1 MATKPTITTEMIGAI
16 GMASKDA
23 FELDTEETHGLQ
35 EEGEE
40 GEEEVVEEPEAQD
53 SDEDETS
60 DREAIPEPDEVQDSE
75 DETSDEE
82 VSPEPEEAQEEVEVK
97 KEEPVKRAKPV
108 VVKTKRGDEIRL
120 NADAKVKLRVDG
132 QDVEVSIDEWRRG
145 YASHASTKKNW
156 EEIQATKREIEET
169 AKEAVEKITE
179 QALEFK
185 QSVQEIADKVK
196 SDPQNGG
203 ILAVADLLE
212 ALGIDAYPVITA
224 FRRRILE
231 EAKGLADAGEP
242 AWQAYDM
249 MQELSYL
256 KYREGRKKEL
266 DEKRTLKDNEE
277 KAIAEAIKKYK
288 IPNKEAYKRYA
299 AELETLQKSGQVSL
313 PSINSDVIGQYH
325 IGFKAGQLV
334 EEVTREVAPQLLRD
348 ADLMNRIVRT
358 VIEYDPTKEQL
369 TEVLKQYSATESK
382 PVEAPKGAKKLSF
395 KANPT
400 QTGGKKKGAG
410 DSKDLFF

>member
-1 MATKPTITTEMIGAI
+1 MAAKPTITTEMIGAI

-23 FELDTEETHGLQ
+23 FELDTEETHGAADDVTD
-35 EEGEE
+35 
-40 GEEEVVEEPEAQD
+40 EEEVTPEPEAQD
-53 SDEDETS
+53 SEDDVT
-60 DREAIPEPDEVQDSE
+60 
-75 DETSDEE
+75 DEE
-82 VSPEPEEAQEEVEVK
+82 EVTPEEEKPEEV

-203 ILAVADLLE
+203 VLAVADLLE

-266 DEKRTLKDNEE
+266 DEKRILKDNEE
-277 KAIAEAIKKYK
+277 KAIAEAIKKYN
-288 IPNKEAYKRYA
+288 IPDKGAYKRYA

-313 PSINSDVIGQYH
+313 PSINADVIGQYH
-325 IGFKAGQLV
+325 IGYKAGQLV
-334 EEVTREVAPQLLRD
+334 EEVTREVAPQLLKD

-358 VIEYDPTKEQL
+358 VIEYSPTKEQL

-382 PVEAPKGAKKLSF
+382 PVEAPKGTKKLSF
-395 KANPT
+395 KANPS
-400 QTGGKKKGAG
+400 QTGGKKKGVG